1 MAIARY
7 EDLCVDTVG
16 GEELGRFWAAALGLR
31 FEPDGKAGVLP
42 GDTPEHKVWMNVVP
56 EAKTVKHRVH
66 IDVHAGSVD
75 ELVALGARV
84 LEPAAEHDRPWT
96 VLADPE
102 GGEFCAFVREPDKLP
117 AYRLYELVVDSAEP
131 REIAQ
136 WWADVFGAELGGDEE
151 KGWWW
156 LENIP
161 GALFEGMSFVPVP
174 EPKTVKNRIHWDVK
188 VASPDDLVNAG
199 ARLLRAKDDEI
210 SWHVFADPEG
220 NEFCA
225 FTPQADAE
233 TEAETRAGADADAQS
248 TATE

>member
-7 EDLCVDTVG
+7 KDLCIDTTG
-16 GEELGRFWAAALGLR
+16 GEALGRFWAGALGLS
-31 FEPDGKAGVLP
+31 FEPDGAAGRLV
-42 GDTPEHKVWMNVVP
+42 GETPEQKVWMNVVP

-75 ELVALGARV
+75 ELVELGAQVR
-84 LEPAAEHDRPWT
+84 EPAAEYERPWT
-96 VLADPE
+96 VLVDPE
-102 GGEFCAFVREPDKLP
+102 GGEFCAFVREPDTLP
-117 AYRLYELVVDSAEP
+117 AYRLYELGVDSAEP

-161 GALFEGMSFVPVP
+161 GAPFEGMTFVSVP
-174 EPKTVKNRIHWDVK
+174 EPKTVKNRIHWDVT
-188 VASPDDLVNAG
+188 VALADDLVNAG
-199 ARLLRAKDDEI
+199 ARLLREPDDEI

-225 FTPQADAE
+225 FTPAADAAADAAAE
-233 TEAETRAGADADAQS
+233 PEAGTEA
-248 TATE
+248 TAAE

>member
-7 EDLCVDTVG
+7 KDLCIDTTG
-16 GEELGRFWAAALGLR
+16 GEALGGFWAGALGLS
-31 FEPDGKAGVLP
+31 FEADGEAGVLA
-42 GDTPEHKVWMNVVP
+42 GETPEHKVWMNVVP

-75 ELVALGARV
+75 ELVELGAEVR
-84 LEPAAEHDRPWT
+84 EPAAEYDRPWT
-96 VLADPE
+96 VLVDPE

-136 WWADVFGAELGGDEE
+136 WWADVFGAELGGDEG

-161 GALFEGMSFVPVP
+161 GAPFEGMTFVSVP
-174 EPKTVKNRIHWDVK
+174 EPRTVKNRIHWDVT
-188 VASPDDLVNAG
+188 VTLADDLVNAG
-199 ARLLRAKDDEI
+199 ARLLREPDDEI

-225 FTPQADAE
+225 FTPAADAE
-233 TEAETRAGADADAQS
+233 PETERG
-248 TATE
+248 